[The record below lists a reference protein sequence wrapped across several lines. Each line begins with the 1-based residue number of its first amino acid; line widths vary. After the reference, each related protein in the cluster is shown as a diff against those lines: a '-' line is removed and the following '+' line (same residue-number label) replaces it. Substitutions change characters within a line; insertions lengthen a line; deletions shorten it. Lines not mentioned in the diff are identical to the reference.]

1 MGLFSS
7 IFDPGKG
14 ARSRGKKLAAQ
25 AEFTGGTFTGPGGL
39 MAGLSFGPN
48 GQVQATGSLGGL
60 DPLFQQMLSQASA
73 GGIPGELQEDYEGFG
88 TAFRQA
94 LGQVSQDPLAF
105 GQMITDKLR
114 PGLDRAQGN
123 LRNETFSKLFGAGQ
137 AAISGAASP
146 VVEGLQQQFAEQQQQ
161 LDVAGIDMGR
171 QMQQDAFNRMLGAGQ
186 SRAGIFEQGQGGQQQ
201 AFQNAM
207 FLSTLPMQLQA
218 GITSAGGLRTD
229 SLLGQAS
236 SFMNASSL
244 AKSPLLEGLTAA
256 GGFMT
261 GLGALR
267 KK

>member
-14 ARSRGKKLAAQ
+14 ARRKGKKLAAQ
-25 AEFTGGTFTGPGGL
+25 AGFTGGTFTGPGGL

-73 GGIPGELQEDYEGFG
+73 GGGIPEPLQEDYEGFG

-105 GQMITDKLR
+105 GAMIADKLR

-186 SRAGIFEQGQGGQQQ
+186 SRAGIYEQGQGGQQQ

-207 FLSTLPMQLQA
+207 YLSTLPMQLQA
-218 GITSAGGLRTD
+218 GITSAGGLRSDT
-229 SLLGQAS
+229 LLGQAS

-244 AKSPLLEGLTAA
+244 SKSPLLEGLSAA

-267 KK
+267 